1 MIITIDDDDYDSDD
15 VHKEEDDV
23 IRSVNDWMGIY
34 SMLFFFVFWT
44 IVPCLFCR
52 SPIEI
57 YEGIVTGNF
66 KNPRH
71 FSSNLRDFVKSLLQT
86 DLTRWVKKGV

>member
-34 SMLFFFVFWT
+34 SMLFFLYFG
-44 IVPCLFCR
+44 P
-52 SPIEI
+52 
-57 YEGIVTGNF
+57 
-66 KNPRH
+66 
-71 FSSNLRDFVKSLLQT
+71 
-86 DLTRWVKKGV
+86 